1 MVTRLLVVSHRVLH
15 AAVLQD
21 FFFKLHP
28 RFDMKTYNPTPADS
42 SERGGILS

>member
-21 FFFKLHP
+21 FFKLHP
-28 RFDMKTYNPTPADS
+28 RFGMKTYNPTPADS